1 MQISR
6 VLLLASLCLLS
17 AFTQAAAK
25 EVIDAKAE
33 EALMVFEKESPSGA
47 KLVRE
52 AAGVLIFPNMIKM
65 SFGPGG
71 EYGEG
76 VLFIDGEPVRYYST
90 ARETMIFAEGATF
103 KAQMLLFMT
112 RESLSSFLA
121 SKGYKPGANGRV
133 AMASLDGSGKVKPD
147 VKQAPLIGFSFS
159 DLGMMADETLHG
171 YKFVGIS
178 RR

>member
-1 MQISR
+1 MQIPR
-6 VLLLASLCLLS
+6 VLLLASLCLIS
-17 AFTQAAAK
+17 AFTQAAPK
-25 EVIDAKAE
+25 EVIDAKAKD
-33 EALMVFEKESPSGA
+33 ALIVFEKDSPAGA
-47 KLVRE
+47 KLMRE

-76 VLFIDGEPVRYYST
+76 VLLVDGEPIRYYST
-90 ARETMIFAEGATF
+90 AREKMDFAEGANF

-112 RESLSSFLA
+112 RDSLTSFLA
-121 SKGYKPGANGRV
+121 SKGWKPGVNGRV
-133 AMASLDGSGKVKPD
+133 AMASLDGSGKVKPN
-147 VKQAPLIGFSFS
+147 VKQEPLIGFSFS
-159 DLGMMADETLHG
+159 DLGMMAGETMHG